1 MILYIDTTTNKD
13 IVVALKKG
21 GEVVLQI
28 VEPAERMQAEL
39 LLPTIE
45 KLLKKAKVRLENL
58 TAIEVNNHGG
68 SFTSLRIGV
77 VTANALAFA
86 LGIPVSG
93 ASRKDLKRKKGIA
106 IVEPKYAFEPQIT
119 AKKHWS
125 T

>member
-1 MILYIDTTTNKD
+1 MILYIDTTSNTGIKL
-13 IVVALKKG
+13 ILKKG
-21 GEVVLQI
+21 QEVVVQI
-28 VEPAERMQAEL
+28 EESAERLQAEL

-45 KLLKKAKVRLENL
+45 KFIKQNKLKLNDL

-93 ASRKDLKRKKGIA
+93 VDKKDLKTRGGVSMVA
-106 IVEPKYAFEPQIT
+106 PAYSSEPQIT
-119 AKKHWS
+119 IKKKKLL
-125 T
+125 

>member
-13 IVVALKKG
+13 IIVALKKG
-21 GEVVLQI
+21 DDIVAQI
-28 VEPAERMQAEL
+28 IEPSERMQAEL

-45 KLLKKAKVRLENL
+45 KLLKKAKIKLTDL

-93 ASRKDLKRKKGIA
+93 VDKKDIKSKAGVK
-106 IVEPKYAFEPQIT
+106 IVDPKYSFEPQIT
-119 AKKHWS
+119 LKKRKLD
-125 T
+125 